1 MAILP
6 RCFYARDAEVVARD
20 LLGKLLVFKAG
31 DGVTRRARITE
42 TEAYVGEHDLA
53 SHSSK
58 GRTARNEAMFGPP
71 GRAYVYLI
79 YGMHHCLNVVTGK
92 DGEGQAV
99 LLRAAEPLDGW
110 EVDLRGP
117 GRLARAFGLTRQHD
131 KADLVRGPLRIQD
144 APAPARIEATARIG
158 VDYAKDWTHAPLR
171 FHDADSVHVSRR
183 PSPRADMPNVPRP
196 SGKGQG
202 SRDRKGPA

>member
-1 MAILP
+1 MATLP
-6 RCFYARDAEVVARD
+6 RAFYARDAETVAPA
-20 LLGKLLVFKAG
+20 LLGKLLVHRQQ
-31 DGVTRRARITE
+31 DGTLRRARITE

-92 DGEGQAV
+92 TGDGQAV

-110 EVDLRGP
+110 DADLRGP
-117 GRLARAFGLTRQHD
+117 GRLARAFGLTREHD
-131 KADLVRGPLRIQD
+131 KADLVRGALRVHD
-144 APAPARIEATARIG
+144 GPAPARVEATARIG
-158 VDYAKDWTHAPLR
+158 VDYADDWANAPLR
-171 FHDADSVHVSRR
+171 FHDAASSHVSKR
-183 PSPRADMPNVPRP
+183 PAAKARTTGRHRKARPRTPDGAP
-196 SGKGQG
+196 
-202 SRDRKGPA
+202 

>member
-1 MAILP
+1 MKKLP
-6 RCFYARDAEVVARD
+6 RSFYAREAAEVAHD
-20 LLGKLLVFKAG
+20 LVGKILVRG
-31 DGVTRRARITE
+31 NRRARIVE

-92 DGEGQAV
+92 AGEGQAV

-110 EVDLRGP
+110 EADLRGP
-117 GRLARAFGLTRQHD
+117 GRLARAFGLTREHD
-131 KADLVRGPLRIQD
+131 KADLVRGALRVHD
-144 APAPARIEATARIG
+144 GPAPERIEATARIG
-158 VDYAKDWTHAPLR
+158 VDYAEDWAHAPLR
-171 FHDADSVHVSRR
+171 FHDAASAHVSRR
-183 PSPRADMPNVPRP
+183 PASRARGRHRKPRP
-196 SGKGQG
+196 
-202 SRDRKGPA
+202 